1 MSSKTM
7 EDLAGGFAGESQA
20 NRKYTAFADQA
31 EKEGYPGVA
40 KMFRTIASAET
51 IHALSHFRA
60 MGGVKGTAANL
71 QAALDG
77 ETYEFT
83 TMYPGFIKDAELE
96 KEETARRSF
105 HLANEAE
112 KVHGALF
119 KKAIRD
125 IASLEGKDSD
135 WYLCPACG
143 YVQEVSA
150 PDVCPSCEAK
160 GSGFKK
166 NPAF

>member
-20 NRKYTAFADQA
+20 NRKYAAFAEQA

-40 KMFRTIASAET
+40 KMFRAIASAET

-60 MGGVKGTAANL
+60 MGGVKDTAANL
-71 QAALDG
+71 KAALEG

-112 KVHGALF
+112 KIHGALYQ
-119 KKAIRD
+119 KAID
-125 IASLEGKDSD
+125 GLASLKGK
-135 WYLCPACG
+135 
-143 YVQEVSA
+143 
-150 PDVCPSCEAK
+150 
-160 GSGFKK
+160 
-166 NPAF
+166 